1 MKETLHL
8 IANVVGSNSAN
19 YVNTEFPSAG
29 SSRFALSASHFY
41 VFQIALV
48 LQMLFFT
55 SKVKVWIDF
64 AVVKPPVS
72 KSLAYAS
79 SSFFFLSASRPIV
92 KFATGAIHVAAS
104 IPSSSSRPGSFANAS
119 IFATS
124 AASPSR

>member
-1 MKETLHL
+1 MKGTLHL

-19 YVNTEFPSAG
+19 YVNSEFPSAG

-55 SKVKVWIDF
+55 SKVKVWKDF
-64 AVVKPPVS
+64 TVVKPPVS
-72 KSLAYAS
+72 KSGAYAS
-79 SSFFFLSASRPIV
+79 SFCFLSASMPIAILV
-92 KFATGAIHVAAS
+92 IGAIHVAAS